1 MPIRT
6 SMTRTEATEKSP
18 RPNNEAFLKRHKK
31 DSGPYLSAA
40 SGVHLLAGSVLIAQC
55 FCLAYTIDAVLFK
68 DSSFQDITP
77 YLGLFFA
84 CVVLRSGLVFL
95 AEQLAFHGAGVIV
108 NKLRHDLF
116 ATLLKRGPVQGAKE
130 QPGDIAHL
138 WIEGA
143 ESLRTYYA
151 KYIPARMTMAFLPL
165 AILLLVF
172 PVDWISGVVFLVTAP
187 LIPFF
192 MIMIGKGTESLNRRQ
207 WKRLSYMSGYF
218 LDRIQGL
225 TTLKLF
231 NAGKREVE
239 VIAKISDDY
248 RLETMRVL
256 RVAFLSSLML
266 EFLATVS
273 IAIIAVLIGFR
284 LLWGNI
290 EFLQAFFIL
299 LLAPEFY
306 LPLRR
311 MGGFY
316 HARMDAVAA
325 SERLAVLLKGSED
338 AITHNTTTPPP
349 AQFKITFENVSFSY
363 DGITPVLDRV
373 SFTINS
379 GEHVAIIGPS
389 GAGKSTILSL
399 LLGFVEPRSGR
410 ILINDIPLSE
420 IDPHAWRAALSWVPQ
435 KPHLFNQTL
444 FENLTLAKPDA
455 VMDEIPVL
463 AESLHVADIARDLPQ
478 GYDSMLGEDGV
489 RLSGGQIQ
497 RIALLRALLRP
508 STFMLMDE
516 PTASLDHKTEA
527 AIRSTVDKLSR
538 GRSVLTIAHRLHTIH
553 AMDKVIL
560 LKSGKIIAF
569 DTPDIVLKHP
579 ELHDNAMEVPLC

>member
-1 MPIRT
+1 MPIET
-6 SMTRTEATEKSP
+6 STAKTGATEKSP
-18 RPNNEAFLKRHKK
+18 KRNNEAFLKRHKQ
-31 DSGPYLSAA
+31 DTGPYLSIA

-55 FCLAYTIDAVLFK
+55 FCLAYAIDAVLFENS
-68 DSSFQDITP
+68 DFQDIIP
-77 YLGLFFA
+77 YLGLFLA

-95 AEQLAFHGAGVIV
+95 AEQWAFHGAGLIV

-116 ATLLKRGPVQGAKE
+116 ATLLKRGPVHNTKE

-151 KYIPARMTMAFLPL
+151 RYIPARMTMVFLPL

-172 PVDWISGVVFLVTAP
+172 PADWISGVVFVVTAP

-239 VIAKISDDY
+239 IIAKISDDY

-266 EFLATVS
+266 EFLATIS
-273 IAIIAVLIGFR
+273 IAIVAVLIGFR

-306 LPLRR
+306 SPLRR

-325 SERLAVLLKGSED
+325 SERLAALLKGAND
-338 AITHNTTTPPP
+338 GPAQRGKAPLP
-349 AQFKITFENVSFSY
+349 AQFKVTFENVSFSY
-363 DGITPVLDRV
+363 DGVTPVLDNV
-373 SFTINS
+373 SFTLNP
-379 GEHVAIIGPS
+379 GEHAAIIGPS

-399 LLGFVEPRSGR
+399 LLGFIEPGAGR
-410 ILINDIPLSE
+410 ILINDTPLSD
-420 IDPHAWRAALSWVPQ
+420 IDPHLWRTALSWVPQ

-444 FENLTLAKPDA
+444 LENLTLAKPDA
-455 VMDEIPVL
+455 GMDEIAVL
-463 AESLHVADIARDLPQ
+463 AERLHVADIARDLPQ

-508 STFMLMDE
+508 STLMLMDE
-516 PTASLDHKTEA
+516 PTASLDHKTES
-527 AIRSTVDKLSR
+527 AIRSTMNDLSR

-553 AMDKVIL
+553 AMDKVML
-560 LKSGKIIAF
+560 LKSGRIIAV
-569 DTPDIVLKHP
+569 DTPEIILQHP
-579 ELHDNAMEVPLC
+579 NLHDAAMEGPLC

>member
-1 MPIRT
+1 MPIKT
-6 SMTRTEATEKSP
+6 STMKTEATTESP
-18 RPNNEAFLKRHKK
+18 TRNNEAFLKRHKS
-31 DSGPYLSAA
+31 DSGPYLTRA
-40 SGVHLLAGSVLIAQC
+40 SSVHLLASSILIAQC
-55 FCLAYTIDAVLFK
+55 FCLAYAINAVLFE
-68 DSSFQDITP
+68 DANFNDILP
-77 YLGLFFA
+77 YLGLFLG
-84 CVVLRSGLVFL
+84 CVILRAGLVFL
-95 AEQLAFHGAGVIV
+95 ADQWAFYGAGLIV

-116 ATLLKRGPVQGAKE
+116 VNLFKRGPVKNERE

-151 KYIPARMTMAFLPL
+151 RYIPARMTMAFLPI

-172 PVDWISGVVFLVTAP
+172 PVDWISGIVFLVTAP

-192 MIMIGKGTESLNRRQ
+192 MIMIGKGTEALNRRQ

-231 NAGKREVE
+231 NAGRREVDI
-239 VIAKISDDY
+239 IAKISDDY

-256 RVAFLSSLML
+256 RVACLSSLML
-266 EFLATVS
+266 EFLATIS

-290 EFLQAFFIL
+290 DFLPAFFIL

-306 LPLRR
+306 MPLRR

-325 SERLAVLLKGSED
+325 SERLAVLLQGAED
-338 AITHNTTTPPP
+338 ASAQHHSAPLPD
-349 AQFKITFENVSFSY
+349 QFKITFEDVSFSY
-363 DGITPVLDRV
+363 DGVTPVLDRV
-373 SFTINS
+373 SFTLNA
-379 GEHVAIIGPS
+379 GEHMAIIGPS

-399 LLGFVEPRSGR
+399 LLGFIEPNAGR
-410 ILINDIPLSE
+410 ILINDIPLPD
-420 IDPHAWRAALSWVPQ
+420 IDQRVWRTALSWVPQ
-435 KPHLFNQTL
+435 KPHIFNQTL
-444 FENLTLAKPDA
+444 LENLTLAKPDA
-455 VMDEIPVL
+455 RMDEVLQL
-463 AESLHVADIARDLPQ
+463 AESLHVTDIVRDLPQ
-478 GYDSMLGEDGV
+478 GYDSMLGEDGA

-508 STFMLMDE
+508 SALMLMDE
-516 PTASLDHKTEA
+516 PTASLDHKTET
-527 AIRSTVDKLSR
+527 AIRSAMDTLSK
-538 GRSVLTIAHRLHTIH
+538 GRSVLTIAHRLHTVR
-553 AMDKVIL
+553 AMDKIIL
-560 LKSGKIIAF
+560 LKAGRIVTI
-569 DTPDIVLKHP
+569 DTPDSVLKHP
-579 ELHDNAMEVPLC
+579 ELHDTALEVPLC